1 MGQVTILVLRV
12 GNDEL
17 VPSNHA
23 EEIAAV
29 ARRKKGVLGMG
40 METVQDALH
49 TECIAKPVG
58 RSIAVQFL

>member
-1 MGQVTILVLRV
+1 VLRA

-17 VPSNHA
+17 VPRNHA
-23 EEIAAV
+23 EEIAPV
-29 ARRKKGVLGMG
+29 ARRKKGVLGMRIK
-40 METVQDALH
+40 TVQDALH